1 MFSWSDATLSPAGKP
16 MMKLE
21 TPRSMYW
28 RRSAAIC
35 SGRAIPSTGGSRQR
49 RCVETDVGAEGQVN
63 GVLVAPCLYRPA
75 AQAGDEAGQFL
86 RLQYRGGTQADGHPA
101 VAVAGGAADGR
112 AGVSANPDGRVRLLR
127 WLGRKS
133 AAGNLVELAIEGRGI
148 AGPQLLVQL
157 DVLIGNRAAPG
168 VAVQAQG
175 LELFLHPAHRLRP
188 G

>member
-35 SGRAIPSTGGSRQR
+35 SGRPFIQGREPSAALLKRTSVLKVRSTAFSSRPACTVRRRRRAMRPDSSSGSRM
-49 RCVETDVGAEGQVN
+49 A
-63 GVLVAPCLYRPA
+63 
-75 AQAGDEAGQFL
+75 
-86 RLQYRGGTQADGHPA
+86 GGTQANGHPA
-101 VAVAGGAADGR
+101 VAVAGGATDGR
-112 AGVSANPDGRVRLLR
+112 AGVAADPDGRMRLLR
-127 WLGRKS
+127 GLWRES

-148 AGPQLLVQL
+148 AGPQFLVQL
-157 DVLIGNRAAPG
+157 DVLISNCATPG
-168 VAVQAQG
+168 VAVPG
-175 LELFLHPAHRLRP
+175 PVPRTLPPSSPRLRP